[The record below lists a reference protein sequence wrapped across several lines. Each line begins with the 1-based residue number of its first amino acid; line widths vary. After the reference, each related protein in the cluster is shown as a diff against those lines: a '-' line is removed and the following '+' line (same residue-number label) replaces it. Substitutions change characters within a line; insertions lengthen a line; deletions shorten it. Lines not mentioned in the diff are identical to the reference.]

1 MAELFALFT
10 VYNICA
16 ADFLF
21 YIKRQVKVEAGE
33 SWLLVPSWVPFCGRG
48 PIGGMGATSARTAGE
63 GRQTGSNG

>member
-33 SWLLVPSWVPFCGRG
+33 SCLLVPSWVLFCGRG
-48 PIGGMGATSARTAGE
+48 PIGGMGTTSARTAGE